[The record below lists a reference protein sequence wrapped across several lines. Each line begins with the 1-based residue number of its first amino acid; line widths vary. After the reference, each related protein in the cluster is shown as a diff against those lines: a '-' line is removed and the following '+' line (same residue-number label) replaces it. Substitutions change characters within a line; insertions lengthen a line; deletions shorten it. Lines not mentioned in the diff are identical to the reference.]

1 MSGTTRPDPREALAA
16 RYDALWADAAPAVR
30 GGAATLD
37 PWIAR
42 KNADP
47 RRGLS
52 LLARPG
58 ADLVRRLEDFLAG
71 LRAEEPEQYFQP
83 AADMHLTVFSL
94 FGTTADHA
102 PYMAHLDAYRAAAAE
117 ALRGVPPFRVE
128 IEGVTLSRGA
138 VMAQGFPAD
147 GTLDEVRERLRA
159 ALAERGLTAG
169 MDQRYPLMTAHLTLV
184 RFAAPLRRP
193 ERFVQRVAAA
203 RGRVFGAMEVRE
215 MELVIS
221 DWYQSSEH
229 TRLIRTHALTA
240 APGTRAP
247 RP

>member
-1 MSGTTRPDPREALAA
+1 MSGTNRPDPREALIA
-16 RYDALWADAAPAVR
+16 RYDALWADAAPVVR

-58 ADLVRRLEDFLAG
+58 ADLTRRLQDFLAG

-94 FGTTADHA
+94 FGTTADPA
-102 PYMAHLDAYRAAAAE
+102 PYLAHLDAYQAAAAA
-117 ALRGVPPFRVE
+117 ALRGVPSFRVE
-128 IEGVTLSRGA
+128 IEGITLSRGA
-138 VMAQGFPAD
+138 VLAQGFPAD
-147 GTLDEVRERLRA
+147 GALDGVRERLRA
-159 ALAERGLTAG
+159 ALAARGLTSG
-169 MDQRYPLMTAHLTLV
+169 LDQRYPLMTAHLTLA
-184 RFAAPLRRP
+184 RFAAPLHRP
-193 ERFVQRVAAA
+193 ERFVQRVASA
-203 RGRVFGAMEVRE
+203 RGRVFGGMEVRE
-215 MELVIS
+215 MELVVS
-221 DWYQSSEH
+221 DWYQSAEH
-229 TRLIRTHALTA
+229 TRLIRTHALP
-240 APGTRAP
+240 APRTRAP